1 MAKGIWAFAEQNDGS
16 LRKVS
21 FEVVST
27 ARKIADQLGEEVVA
41 VLCGKGVEGLAGELA
56 KYGADKV
63 IVVDDAK
70 LENYNS
76 GAYVAVMAD
85 LLKTNQ
91 PKALFLSNTSLGKD
105 LAPRIAEK
113 AHAAYAADVIDAVVE
128 AGRITFTRPIYAGKA
143 LAKVA
148 AKSETVIASLR
159 PKVFAAV
166 ENAKAGTVEKATA
179 NITDAD
185 MRAVVKEVQ
194 KASVGKVELTE
205 ADIIVSGGRGVGSS
219 ENFKI
224 IEDLADALGAAVGA
238 SRAAVDAGWKPHS
251 YQVGQTGKVVSPSLY
266 IAAGISG
273 AMQHLAGMGS
283 SKVIVAIN
291 KDPEANIFKVA
302 DYGIQEDLF
311 KVVPNITEEVKKVR

>member
-1 MAKGIWAFAEQNDGS
+1 MAKGIWAFAEQTGGE

-41 VLCGKGVEGLAGELA
+41 VLCGSGVEGLAGELA

-63 IVVDDAK
+63 IVVEDAK
-70 LENYNS
+70 LANYNS
-76 GAYVAVMAD
+76 GAYVAVVAD
-85 LLKTNQ
+85 LIKANQ
-91 PKALFLSNTSLGKD
+91 PKALLLSNTSLGKD
-105 LAPRIAEK
+105 LAPRVAERAK
-113 AHAAYAADVIDAVVE
+113 AAYAADVIDAAVD
-128 AGRITFTRPIYAGKA
+128 GGKITFVRPIYAGKA
-143 LAKVA
+143 LAKVT

-159 PKVFAAV
+159 PKVFAAT
-166 ENAKAGTVEKATA
+166 ENAKVGSVEKATA
-179 NITDAD
+179 SISDAD

-194 KASVGKVELTE
+194 KAAGGKVELTE
-205 ADIIVSGGRGVGSS
+205 ADIIVSGGRGVGGA

-238 SRAAVDAGWKPHS
+238 SRAVVDAGWKSHS
-251 YQVGQTGKVVSPSLY
+251 YQVGQTGKVVSPTLY

-273 AMQHLAGMGS
+273 SMQHLAGMGS
-283 SKVIVAIN
+283 SKFIVAIN

-311 KVVPNITEEVKKVR
+311 KVVPNITEEVKKA